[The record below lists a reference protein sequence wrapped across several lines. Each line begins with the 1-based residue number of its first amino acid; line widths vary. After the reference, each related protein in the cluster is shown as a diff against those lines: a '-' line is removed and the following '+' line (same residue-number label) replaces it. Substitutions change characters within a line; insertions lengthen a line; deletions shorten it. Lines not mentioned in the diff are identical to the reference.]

1 MEEKSVQPSYRSS
14 RVRRWVG
21 YLWREAIR
29 ESRRPVAPAFA
40 KPNPAEWSDDRVTV
54 AWLGHATVLIN
65 FFGIKILTDPVLF
78 PRIGI
83 RIPFLFTI
91 GPKRLT
97 APALSVSE
105 LPKIDLIL
113 LSHAHFD
120 HFDTRT
126 LRRLSRRR
134 SKPARRGE
142 RRPEADVNA
151 STKIITAPRTSDLL
165 RWTKFRDVTE
175 LRWGEQKSITTSAG
189 EIDIIA
195 FRVKH
200 WGARMQHDDYRGYN
214 GYLLER
220 NGRRIIFSGDTAMTD
235 SLAELRKYG
244 PIAGPDS
251 TGQLLQESKLSTAR
265 RQTEEARRGEPVES
279 TGCPSGTKWVD
290 LAIMSIG
297 CYNPWIR
304 THCNPE
310 QAIQMANDAGAQFI
324 MPVHHQ
330 TFRLSFEPFR
340 EPIERFEAA
349 LRDQHG
355 RIALREIGETFVL
368 PL

>member
-1 MEEKSVQPSYRSS
+1 MTMEEKSVQPSYRSS
-14 RVRRWVG
+14 RVRRWVA
-21 YLWREAIR
+21 YLWREGIR

-40 KPNPAEWSDDRVTV
+40 KPNPAKWDDARVTA

-83 RIPFLFTI
+83 RLPGFTI

-97 APALSVSE
+97 APALKFDE
-105 LPKIDLIL
+105 LPEIDVIL

-120 HFDTRT
+120 HFDMRT
-126 LRRLSRRR
+126 LHRLSRRR

-142 RRPEADVNA
+142 RRPEADFNA
-151 STKIITAPRTSDLL
+151 STKIITAPRTSNLL

-175 LRWGEQKSITTSAG
+175 LRWGEQKSITASAG
-189 EIDIIA
+189 EINIVA

-220 NGRRIIFSGDTAMTD
+220 NGRRIIFGGDTAMTD
-235 SLAELRKYG
+235 DFRQLRSYG
-244 PIAGPDS
+244 A
-251 TGQLLQESKLSTAR
+251 TQ
-265 RQTEEARRGEPVES
+265 PVDP
-279 TGCPSGTKWVD
+279 TGCPSGTKRVD

-310 QAIQMANDAGAQFI
+310 QAVQMANDAGAKFI

-349 LRDQHG
+349 LHDTPE
-355 RIALREIGETFVL
+355 RIALHEIGETFVL

>member
-1 MEEKSVQPSYRSS
+1 MQPSYRSS
-14 RVRRWVG
+14 RVLRWVA
-21 YLWREAIR
+21 YLWREGIR
-29 ESRRPVAPAFA
+29 ESWRPVAPAFA
-40 KPNPAEWSDDRVTV
+40 KPNPAEWDDARVTA

-83 RIPFLFTI
+83 RLPGFTI

-97 APALSVSE
+97 APAVSVSE
-105 LPKIDLIL
+105 LPEIDLIL

-120 HFDTRT
+120 HFDLRT
-126 LRRLSRRR
+126 LHRLSRRSKTKADLSRRR
-134 SKPARRGE
+134 SKLARRGE
-142 RRPEADVNA
+142 RRPETDFNA
-151 STKIITAPRTSDLL
+151 STKVITAPRTGDLL

-175 LRWGEQKSITTSAG
+175 LRWGEQKSITASAG
-189 EIDIIA
+189 AINIMA

-220 NGRRIIFSGDTAMTD
+220 NGRRIIFGGDTAMTD
-235 SLAELRKYG
+235 DFQQLRSYG
-244 PIAGPDS
+244 SI
-251 TGQLLQESKLSTAR
+251 
-265 RQTEEARRGEPVES
+265 
-279 TGCPSGTKWVD
+279 D

-304 THCNPE
+304 SHCNPE

-349 LRDQHG
+349 LRDTPE

>member
-14 RVRRWVG
+14 RVRRWVAH
-21 YLWREAIR
+21 LWREGIR
-29 ESRRPVAPAFA
+29 ESRRPVPPAFA
-40 KPNPAEWSDDRVTV
+40 KPNPAEWDEARVTA

-83 RIPFLFTI
+83 RLPGFTI

-97 APALSVSE
+97 APALECDE
-105 LPKIDLIL
+105 LPEIDLIL

-120 HFDTRT
+120 HFDMRT
-126 LRRLSRRR
+126 LHRLSRRR

-142 RRPEADVNA
+142 RRPEADFNA
-151 STKIITAPRTSDLL
+151 STKVITAPNTSDLL

-189 EIDIIA
+189 VVNIIA

-220 NGRRIIFSGDTAMTD
+220 NGRRIIFGGDTAMTD
-235 SLAELRKYG
+235 DFQQVRSYG
-244 PIAGPDS
+244 SI
-251 TGQLLQESKLSTAR
+251 
-265 RQTEEARRGEPVES
+265 
-279 TGCPSGTKWVD
+279 D

-304 THCNPE
+304 SHCNPE
-310 QAIQMANDAGAQFI
+310 QAIEMANDAGAKFI

-349 LRDQHG
+349 LRDTPE

>member
-1 MEEKSVQPSYRSS
+1 MQLFGSQPIISAIARIICQDRNVAKMGEKLEPPTPRSS
-14 RVRRWVG
+14 RVRRWLAH
-21 YLWREAIR
+21 LWREWTV
-29 ESRRPVAPAFA
+29 ESFRPIAPAFA
-40 KPNPAEWSDDRVTV
+40 KPNPAEWSDERVTV

-105 LPKIDLIL
+105 LPKIDIVL

-120 HFDTRT
+120 HFDIRT
-126 LRRLSRRR
+126 LHRLSRRR
-134 SKPARRGE
+134 SP
-142 RRPEADVNA
+142 RRPEADLDA
-151 STKIITAPRTSDLL
+151 STKIITAPRTRDLL
-165 RWTKFRDVTE
+165 RWTKLRDITE

-189 EIDIIA
+189 EINIVA

-200 WGARMQHDDYRGYN
+200 WGARMQRDDYRGYN

-220 NGRRIIFSGDTAMTD
+220 NGRRIIFGGDTAMTD
-235 SLAELRKYG
+235 DFQQLRSYG
-244 PIAGPDS
+244 SI
-251 TGQLLQESKLSTAR
+251 
-265 RQTEEARRGEPVES
+265 
-279 TGCPSGTKWVD
+279 D

-310 QAIQMANDAGAQFI
+310 QAVQMANDAGAQFI

-349 LRDQHG
+349 LRDQPD